1 MFDKYNGFSEFYGDV
16 CEDIRCPVER
26 KLAVMK
32 KGRNVAFGGGKG
44 SAPDSNPGMIASADA
59 AKEIAKMQQAS
70 AKEALDFY
78 KQQYADL
85 KPTLEKV
92 MNSQVASQEANDKRA
107 GEYAEYEK
115 NTFRPL
121 EQKLVDQANAYNT
134 DAKREE
140 LARTASAD
148 VGQAMEGARGQLG
161 RQMASAGIRANSG
174 RFAALNNQMITQEAL
189 AKAGAQNNARTQAEQ
204 LGYARMQDA
213 AGLGRGL
220 ASNASTAYSVGIQA
234 GNSANQNAM
243 TSGNIM
249 GQGYQAY
256 NSGMAGATNSYG
268 TAGNIYGQEFNARMQ
283 GYNAQQQSSNAM
295 WSGLGQVA
303 GMAGSAYIGGMMKK
317 ADGGRIRGLRL
328 ADGTHVGAGPV
339 SGPGGPVDDK
349 IPAMLSN
356 GEYVLPADTV
366 AKIGVGKLDKVVR
379 DTHTPAAEQRQRQ
392 RKRKALKGRK

>member
-1 MFDKYNGFSEFYGDV
+1 MFDKHDSFMEFYGDV
-16 CEDIRCPVER
+16 CEDPRDPIER

-44 SAPDSNPGMIASADA
+44 GAPDSNPGMLASAEA
-59 AKEIAKMQQAS
+59 AKEIGKMQQQT
-70 AKEALDFY
+70 AKESLDFY
-78 KQQYADL
+78 KAQYADM
-85 KPTLEKV
+85 KPLLSKV
-92 MNSQVASQEANDKRA
+92 LQGQVDSQEANDRRA
-107 GEYAEYEK
+107 GEYADYER

-121 EQKLVDQANAYNT
+121 EQKLVDQANAYNG

-148 VGQAMEGARGQLG
+148 VGQAMDTARGQMG
-161 RQMASAGIRANSG
+161 RQLAATGVKANSG
-174 RFAALNNQMITQEAL
+174 RFAALNNQITMQEAL
-189 AKAGAQNNARTQAEQ
+189 AKAGAQNGARSQAEQ

-213 AGLGRGL
+213 ASLGRGL

-234 GNSANQNAM
+234 GNSAGQTAQVG
-243 TSGNIM
+243 GNIM
-249 GQGYQAY
+249 GQGYGTY
-256 NSGMAGATNSYG
+256 NNGMNGAASSYG

-283 GYNAQQQSSNAM
+283 GYNAQQQASGAM

-303 GMAGSAYIGGMMKK
+303 GMAGAAYMGGLPKK

-328 ADGTHVGAGPV
+328 ADGTHVGGGSV

-366 AKIGVGKLDKVVR
+366 KKIGVGKLDKVVK
-379 DTHTPAAEQRQRQ
+379 DTHTPAEIQRQRQ